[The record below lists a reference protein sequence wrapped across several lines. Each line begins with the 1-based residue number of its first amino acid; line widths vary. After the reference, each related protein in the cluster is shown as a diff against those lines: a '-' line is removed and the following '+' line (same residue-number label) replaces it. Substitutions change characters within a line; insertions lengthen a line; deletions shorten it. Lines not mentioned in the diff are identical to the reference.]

1 MALASFRDRDD
12 ARDREDRRRAVASA
26 ERAAQS
32 RGNEGMG
39 IGMETDLGSSSSIE
53 RTEEMTS

>member
-1 MALASFRDRDD
+1 MALASFRQDRDD

-26 ERAAQS
+26 ERAAQN

-39 IGMETDLGSSSSIE
+39 IDVETDLGSSIE